1 MAALSTVIAV
11 PISYSARMLMWGQR
25 TLQAA
30 IGGVTVALGM
40 LVIYEVAGLLGSP

>member
-1 MAALSTVIAV
+1 MPL
-11 PISYSARMLMWGQR
+11 SYSARMLTWGHW

-40 LVIYEVAGLLGSP
+40 LVIYETGVAGLLGSP